1 LLERVVNLKIEETYP
16 KVKAALTAK
25 DSKVI
30 SEEAPN
36 QICFKQGSL
45 WGISPKTAKKTIIIH
60 FEQDDERTRIKFS
73 SKLSSDWKNITIVGC
88 AFAAIL
94 VCLCI
99 WMATDLSA
107 FTATNIPGFW
117 GWLVM
122 VNGSV
127 DLAAAQAFV
136 RLTWVLAGFLSFII
150 VLEAAIVVYA
160 QSKIDSFTQ
169 EALKEI

>member
-1 LLERVVNLKIEETYP
+1 
-16 KVKAALTAK
+16 
-25 DSKVI
+25 
-30 SEEAPN
+30 
-36 QICFKQGSL
+36 
-45 WGISPKTAKKTIIIH
+45 
-60 FEQDDERTRIKFS
+60 
-73 SKLSSDWKNITIVGC
+73 
-88 AFAAIL
+88 
-94 VCLCI
+94 
-99 WMATDLSA
+99 
-107 FTATNIPGFW
+107 
-117 GWLVM
+117 M

>member
-1 LLERVVNLKIEETYP
+1 MVNLKIEEAYP
-16 KVKAALTAK
+16 KFKDALTAK
-25 DSKVI
+25 GCKVI
-30 SEEAPN
+30 SEETPN
-36 QICFKQGSL
+36 QIYFKQGSL
-45 WGISPKTAKKTIIIH
+45 WGISPKTAKKTISIH
-60 FEQDDERTRIKFS
+60 LEQHGEETRIKFS

-88 AFAAIL
+88 GFAAVL
-94 VCLCI
+94 VGLCI

-107 FTATNIPGFW
+107 FIATNVAGFW

-136 RLTWVLAGFLSFII
+136 RLTWGLAGFLTFII

-160 QSKIDSFTQ
+160 QSKIDSFGE
-169 EALKEI
+169 EALKEIC

>member
-1 LLERVVNLKIEETYP
+1 
-16 KVKAALTAK
+16 
-25 DSKVI
+25 
-30 SEEAPN
+30 
-36 QICFKQGSL
+36 
-45 WGISPKTAKKTIIIH
+45 
-60 FEQDDERTRIKFS
+60 
-73 SKLSSDWKNITIVGC
+73 
-88 AFAAIL
+88 
-94 VCLCI
+94 
-99 WMATDLSA
+99 MATDLSA